1 MEPATTKNKKQ
12 FDYPTLLLVEHGET
26 EFTGSTDR
34 TDRIH
39 GTKYDHPLTLEGH
52 RQAAAVAEKLKDY
65 DIASLNSSPQL
76 RAKETAE
83 HISKTTGVTAKED
96 DDLKPLDAG
105 YLSGM
110 THDNAK
116 RRMEYYVKNPHKE
129 IPGGQAYG
137 EWFDNASNRMAR
149 RLKETQSAPEGK
161 ANVDVLHSSEI
172 ASMPNIIKG
181 EGPSV
186 WSRQIPGP
194 GRISAVVKR
203 NGKWSFVGDWD
214 GSN

>member
-1 MEPATTKNKKQ
+1 MKTQ
-12 FDYPTLLLVEHGET
+12 FDHPTLLLVEHGET
-26 EFTGSTDR
+26 EFTGNSDR

-39 GTKYDHPLTLEGH
+39 GTKHDLSLTLEGH

-65 DIASLNSSPQL
+65 DIASLKSSPQA

-83 HISKTTGVTAKED
+83 HISKETGVPVEED

-105 YLSGM
+105 MLSGM
-110 THDNAK
+110 THENAK

-149 RLKETQSAPEGK
+149 RLKETERTPDR

-181 EGPSV
+181 EGPSI
-186 WSRQIPGP
+186 WTRQVPGP
-194 GRISAVVKR
+194 RRISAVVKR
-203 NGKWSFVGDWD
+203 GGKWNFIGDWN
-214 GSN
+214 G

>member
-1 MEPATTKNKKQ
+1 MAKKQ
-12 FDYPTLLLVEHGET
+12 FDNPTLLLVEHGAT
-26 EFTGSTDR
+26 EFTGSSGN

-65 DIASLNSSPQL
+65 DINSLVSSPQL
-76 RAKETAE
+76 RARETAE
-83 HISKTTGVTAKED
+83 HISKATGQDIEED
-96 DDLKPLDAG
+96 DALKPLDAG

-149 RLKETQSAPEGK
+149 RLKETEKTPDK

-172 ASMPNIIKG
+172 ASMPHIIKG

-186 WSRQIPGP
+186 WNRQVPGP
-194 GRISAVVKR
+194 GKISAVVKKG
-203 NGKWSFVGDWD
+203 GKWNFIGDWD
-214 GSN
+214 G